1 MHNKTFWKTVKPFP
15 LDKIVSKE
23 QITLA
28 ENNEII
34 SEDSDVEQTLNSIF
48 SNTVISAYADINS
61 NLENVADPIT
71 KLILRYRDHPSI
83 LAVGEVYKE
92 KSDSPSYNRFIK
104 SI

>member
-71 KLILRYRDHPSI
+71 KLILRYRDRPSI

-92 KSDSPSYNRFIK
+92 KSDSPSAN
-104 SI
+104 